1 MMNSLCPNSVTP
13 WSPCWHLLYRL
24 HVGIFSTTNGNS
36 CAVLAQHYQFV
47 LHLHLPGVT
56 VRCRERTQD
65 VASVRASGMQPLVLV
80 EVQSVLGDEMD
91 PLNLVDGREST
102 SSCQNVGYFLQA

>member
-1 MMNSLCPNSVTP
+1 MLASSLPPTAILAPCLPNST
-13 WSPCWHLLYRL
+13 R
-24 HVGIFSTTNGNS
+24 
-36 CAVLAQHYQFV
+36 FV
-47 LHLHLPGVT
+47 LHLRLPGVT

-102 SSCQNVGYFLQA
+102 SSCQNVGYFLQT